1 MSNSDHSRCR
11 RRVLPRS
18 MRGHQTTFAVRSS
31 RYSDFDPGRWW
42 QSCVGIRTEGANLR
56 SYCATSCVIR
66 FRESCY
72 SFALCSLRGPRVTL
86 QNMNT
91 ANQPNV
97 KFVQTEDYREAYS
110 NSVQIRVNVWDFFLV
125 FGTMQQS
132 SETQVEL
139 RNFQGIYLS
148 PQQAKALMA
157 LLQQNVSSYES
168 TFGEIKLE
176 PRAPG
181 GPVH

>member
-1 MSNSDHSRCR
+1 VPLVDEIAGSESTPKSRWG
-11 RRVLPRS
+11 S
-18 MRGHQTTFAVRSS
+18 GGFFFADR
-31 RYSDFDPGRWW
+31 
-42 QSCVGIRTEGANLR
+42 
-56 SYCATSCVIR
+56 ATPQLCDV
-66 FRESCY
+66 
-72 SFALCSLRGPRVTL
+72 LCSVICRGVTL
-86 QNMNT
+86 RDMNT

-97 KFVQTEDYREAYS
+97 KFVQTPDYRDAYS

-157 LLQQNVSSYES
+157 LLQQNVSNYEAA
-168 TFGEIKLE
+168 FGEIKLD

-181 GPVH
+181 GQIH

>member
-1 MSNSDHSRCR
+1 MDLC
-11 RRVLPRS
+11 VLS
-18 MRGHQTTFAVRSS
+18 GK
-31 RYSDFDPGRWW
+31 DFQKIGEDKY
-42 QSCVGIRTEGANLR
+42 R
-56 SYCATSCVIR
+56 SYVIWTTER
-66 FRESCY
+66 VASSSY
-72 SFALCSLRGPRVTL
+72 SWCLCPHRKPSVTL
-86 QNMNT
+86 RNMNT
-91 ANQPNV
+91 TNQPNV
-97 KFVQTEDYREAYS
+97 KFVQTPDYRETYS

-157 LLQQNVSSYES
+157 LLQQNVANYE
-168 TFGEIKLE
+168 TAFGEIKLD
-176 PRAPG
+176 PRAPV